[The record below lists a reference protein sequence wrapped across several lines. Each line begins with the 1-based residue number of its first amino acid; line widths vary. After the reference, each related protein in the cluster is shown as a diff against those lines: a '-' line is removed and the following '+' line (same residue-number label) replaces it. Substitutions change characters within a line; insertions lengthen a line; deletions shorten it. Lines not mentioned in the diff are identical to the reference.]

1 MKPKMMESNQKEFL
15 ILAKIKYMDLQ
26 GIISISGRPGLF
38 KIVTQ
43 GKSNV
48 IVESLIDKKR
58 FPAFASEKISSI
70 EDISIFTDAED
81 VKLTDVFASLLTQN
95 DGKEGINHKVEEAVL
110 RKTFEGV
117 LPNYDIDRVYLSDI
131 RKVFQWYNLL
141 LKEGLLKKEEVAVE
155 EAEKS
160 AKAEKEPK
168 KVKADAAKKPS
179 KPAATKEPKAAK
191 PAVSK
196 KAPVVKT
203 GSSRGK

>member
-1 MKPKMMESNQKEFL
+1 
-15 ILAKIKYMDLQ
+15 MDLQ
-26 GIISISGRPGLF
+26 GIISIAGRPGLF
-38 KIVTQ
+38 KIITQ

-70 EDISIFTDAED
+70 EDISIFTDADD
-81 VKLTDVFASLLTQN
+81 VKLTEVFTSLLTKF
-95 DGKEGINHKVEEAVL
+95 DGKEGIGHKVEEKEL
-110 RKTFEGV
+110 RKNFAEV

-141 LKEGLLKKEEVAVE
+141 LQEGLLQVE
-155 EAEKS
+155 EHAKP
-160 AKAEKEPK
+160 ADKAEKEPK
-168 KVKADAAKKPS
+168 KAKADATKKPS
-179 KPAATKEPKAAK
+179 KPVASKEPKVAK
-191 PAVSK
+191 PTVTK

>member
-1 MKPKMMESNQKEFL
+1 MKREMIEPNRKEFL
-15 ILAKIKYMDLQ
+15 ILGKIKHMDLQ

-70 EDISIFTDAED
+70 EDISIFTSEED
-81 VKLTDVFASLLTQN
+81 VKLTEVFASLLTQN
-95 DGKEGINHKVEEAVL
+95 EGKESISHKVEESVL
-110 RKTFEGV
+110 RSTFTSV

-141 LKEGLLKKEEVAVE
+141 LKEGLLKLEVVE
-155 EAEKS
+155 ETEATPDGNV
-160 AKAEKEPK
+160 EKEAK
-168 KVKADAAKKPS
+168 KVKTEAVKKAT
-179 KPAATKEPKAAK
+179 KKVTTKEPKAAK
-191 PAVSK
+191 PAVTK